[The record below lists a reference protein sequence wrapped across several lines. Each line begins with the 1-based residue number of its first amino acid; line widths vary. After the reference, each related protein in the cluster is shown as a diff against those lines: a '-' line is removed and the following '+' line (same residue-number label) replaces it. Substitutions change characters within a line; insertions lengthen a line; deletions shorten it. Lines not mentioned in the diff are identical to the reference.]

1 MPAKSP
7 IVFRRCLGCG
17 YVSHRR
23 RGERF
28 CIHCGTVLA
37 SRCPQ
42 CGSPFLHPWAEHCPF
57 CGRKHVGDGK
67 STAAEVP
74 MPDEETLP

>member
-17 YVSHRR
+17 YASHRR
-23 RGERF
+23 RGERY

-37 SRCPQ
+37 SRCRQ
-42 CGSPFLHPWAEHCPF
+42 CASPFLHPWAEHCPF
-57 CGRKHVGDGK
+57 CGRKLVDDPK
-67 STAAEVP
+67 PAAAEVL
-74 MPDEETLP
+74 MPGEETSP